1 MRISSSLLFD
11 LARSTEV
18 AELGA
23 EEQRLQV
30 PPVISPTIRLQAAL
44 DNVPPVFTEPVR
56 ASFIRELQT
65 FQTGIA
71 VGSSTTVVIFDEG
84 LWDVWAS
91 FTHITDLAE
100 AITADPPAGLQL
112 IDPAGG
118 QARLLTAL
126 AGTHQTA
133 REARWRWLF
142 PRGTGNWLLT
152 HFVEAT
158 VAAQERYA
166 LSAIAGNR
174 LL

>member
-1 MRISSSLLFD
+1 MRISSPLIFD
-11 LARSTEV
+11 LARSSEV
-18 AELGA
+18 AELA
-23 EEQRLQV
+23 VEEQRILI
-30 PPVISPTIRLQAAL
+30 PPVINPTIRLQAAL
-44 DNVPPVFTEPVR
+44 TNVPPVFTDPVR
-56 ASFIRELQT
+56 ASFVREFQT
-65 FQTGIA
+65 FQSGIA

-100 AITADPPAGLQL
+100 AIDTDPRAGLQL

-118 QARLLTAL
+118 TARLLTAL

-133 REARWRWLF
+133 REGRWRFLF
-142 PRGTGNWLLT
+142 PREGNWLLT